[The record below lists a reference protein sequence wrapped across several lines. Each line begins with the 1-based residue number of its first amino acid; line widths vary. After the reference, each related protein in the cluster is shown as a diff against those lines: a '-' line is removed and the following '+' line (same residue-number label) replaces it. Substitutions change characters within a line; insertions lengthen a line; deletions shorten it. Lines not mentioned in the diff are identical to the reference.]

1 MNAKR
6 FLVLVLA
13 GGLLAAPAFGAFQ
26 KPSDEQLEAAARDP
40 ALIGALLTDASI
52 DQAAE
57 TAKDVIAEIVQLD
70 LEPEERDQRVA
81 MLVRF
86 TFRAMPEGVWTDLA
100 ISLGKFVAASPKASM
115 NAAIVSAIQKSI
127 IETTELKNGTAFGNA
142 YIMAMQT
149 VAGAPGG
156 GKNVP
161 PQPPPPPVA
170 LPYEGQRLR

>member
-1 MNAKR
+1 
-6 FLVLVLA
+6 
-13 GGLLAAPAFGAFQ
+13 
-26 KPSDEQLEAAARDP
+26 
-40 ALIGALLTDASI
+40 
-52 DQAAE
+52 
-57 TAKDVIAEIVQLD
+57 
-70 LEPEERDQRVA
+70 
-81 MLVRF
+81 
-86 TFRAMPEGVWTDLA
+86 
-100 ISLGKFVAASPKASM
+100 M